1 MTDVAALVAPH
12 LLLSAEEQALLAPY
26 RRPVRYAP
34 GEAIFREGAVC
45 REVVVLAGGLVR
57 AYYHHESRE
66 VNLRFLNAPS
76 VVVALASFIRG
87 TPAEETLEAV
97 TEVEGF
103 RSRLADFQD
112 DHPGELAERMRRV
125 LAEQHYLSMERR
137 LRMLQWKSA
146 AERYEYFVQHMEPDI
161 VQGMPGYHV
170 ASYLGV
176 APESLSRVRAA
187 RGRPRR
193 S

>member
-1 MTDVAALVAPH
+1 
-12 LLLSAEEQALLAPY
+12 
-26 RRPVRYAP
+26 
-34 GEAIFREGAVC
+34 
-45 REVVVLAGGLVR
+45 
-57 AYYHHESRE
+57 
-66 VNLRFLNAPS
+66 VNLRFLCAPT
-76 VVVALASFIRG
+76 VVVALSSFIRG
-87 TPAEETLEAV
+87 TPAEETVEAV

-103 RSRLADFQD
+103 RSRLADFED
-112 DHPGELAERMRRV
+112 EHPGVLAERMRRV

-187 RGRPRR
+187 RSGARR